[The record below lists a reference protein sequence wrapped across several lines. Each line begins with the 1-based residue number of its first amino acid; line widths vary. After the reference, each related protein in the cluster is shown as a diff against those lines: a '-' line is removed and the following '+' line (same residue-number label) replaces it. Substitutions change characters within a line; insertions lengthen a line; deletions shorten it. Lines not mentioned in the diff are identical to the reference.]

1 MVPEDR
7 FRLVPEGG
15 YGDVGSQGFDR
26 GQLALGE
33 DEPGGTEPLSGPLAW
48 AASPASEEIGVGSVL
63 RAGEPGTEGNVA
75 VLGKGT
81 GRRPG
86 RRPAASPP

>member
-15 YGDVGSQGFDR
+15 YGDVGSQGLIGDSSR
-26 GQLALGE
+26 
-33 DEPGGTEPLSGPLAW
+33 W
-48 AASPASEEIGVGSVL
+48 ARTSPAGQTGERSVGLRSV
-63 RAGEPGTEGNVA
+63 AGQRGNRCRQRVKSREPGTEGNA
-75 VLGKGT
+75 ALLGKGT

-86 RRPAASPP
+86 RRPAAGPP